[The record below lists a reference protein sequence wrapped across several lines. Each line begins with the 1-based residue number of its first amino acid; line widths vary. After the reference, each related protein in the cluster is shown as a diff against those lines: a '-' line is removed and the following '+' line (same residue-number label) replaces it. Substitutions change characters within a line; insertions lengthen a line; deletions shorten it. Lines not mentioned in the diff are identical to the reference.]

1 MYWSLMNLGKANED
15 YKSGVVSGVVP
26 GIVDFVIFRWYIF
39 KVKTKGGIKMRRSL
53 SIFLASLIV
62 AIGLTSSCSSYK
74 DQKVKL
80 YSGMQPVK
88 IDISVKDFSPDF
100 VELKIRI
107 IEHAKLR
114 TKWLYHIIED
124 EQENFISE
132 GWYPITIA
140 DNATYTI
147 KIKAKNGFSFE
158 SGKEYAL
165 CIGLRNP
172 EQTIRSSNNY
182 KCEVYQKFTIERE

>member
-1 MYWSLMNLGKANED
+1 MK
-15 YKSGVVSGVVP
+15 K
-26 GIVDFVIFRWYIF
+26 
-39 KVKTKGGIKMRRSL
+39 SL
-53 SIFLASLIV
+53 SIFLPLLFV

-74 DQKVKL
+74 DKKVKL
-80 YSGMQPVK
+80 YTGMQPLK
-88 IDISVKDFSPDF
+88 IDISVIDFSSEF

-107 IEHAKLR
+107 NERKRLQ

-124 EQENFISE
+124 DQENFISE
-132 GWYPITIA
+132 GWYPTTIA
-140 DNATYTI
+140 ENASYTI
-147 KIKAKNGFSFE
+147 KIKAKKGFSFE

-182 KCEVYQKFTIERE
+182 KCEIYQKFTIDIGDQPSVCAASKI